1 MNLWKCLKKLEKS
14 RKNEHFYGM
23 EMGWKKWFINI
34 SDDEKW
40 LIFMIE
46 NSLKIM
52 RNGWWKIIYKYDWD
66 LKMTYENKWE
76 WKANY
81 KYKWDNFLDY
91 DMKNHDIHENK
102 NPCPEFNGEKMH
114 EHQKCKKPWFY
125 KGFRHSKRIFDT
137 VLIPKITI
145 NNGKNVKILAVVCI
159 CPWHARKNPL

>member
-1 MNLWKCLKKLEKS
+1 MTYKKCLKMLEKS
-14 RKNEHFYGM
+14 RKHEHFYGM

-66 LKMTYENKWE
+66 MKMTYENKWE

-102 NPCPEFNGEKMH
+102 NVCPEFNGEKMH
-114 EHQKCKKPWFY
+114 EQ
-125 KGFRHSKRIFDT
+125 SK
-137 VLIPKITI
+137 LKE
-145 NNGKNVKILAVVCI
+145 
-159 CPWHARKNPL
+159 

>member
-1 MNLWKCLKKLEKS
+1 
-14 RKNEHFYGM
+14 M

-46 NSLKIM
+46 ISLKIM

-102 NPCPEFNGEKMH
+102 NVCPEFNGEKMLPH
-114 EHQKCKKPWFY
+114 IRKTIIPEGNHLRGTLARVCF
-125 KGFRHSKRIFDT
+125 
-137 VLIPKITI
+137 VLKIHP
-145 NNGKNVKILAVVCI
+145 VL
-159 CPWHARKNPL
+159 

>member
-1 MNLWKCLKKLEKS
+1 MDMAEQKRLVFTSENISIIIPNDIWKMLEKS
-14 RKNEHFYGM
+14 RKHEHFYGM

-66 LKMTYENKWE
+66 MKMTYENKWE

-102 NPCPEFNGEKMH
+102 NVCPEFNGEKMH
-114 EHQKCKKPWFY
+114 EQNY
-125 KGFRHSKRIFDT
+125 HSKNK
-137 VLIPKITI
+137 LS
-145 NNGKNVKILAVVCI
+145 
-159 CPWHARKNPL
+159 

>member
-76 WKANY
+76 LKPNYKHKWRLKSTYEYKWIMKMDY

-91 DMKNHDIHENK
+91 MMKK
-102 NPCPEFNGEKMH
+102 SWY
-114 EHQKCKKPWFY
+114 PWE
-125 KGFRHSKRIFDT
+125 
-137 VLIPKITI
+137 
-145 NNGKNVKILAVVCI
+145 
-159 CPWHARKNPL
+159 

>member
-14 RKNEHFYGM
+14 RKHEHFYGM

-102 NPCPEFNGEKMH
+102 NVCPEFNGEKMH
-114 EHQKCKKPWFY
+114 EQHIVQAQ
-125 KGFRHSKRIFDT
+125 S
-137 VLIPKITI
+137 IT
-145 NNGKNVKILAVVCI
+145 A
-159 CPWHARKNPL
+159 